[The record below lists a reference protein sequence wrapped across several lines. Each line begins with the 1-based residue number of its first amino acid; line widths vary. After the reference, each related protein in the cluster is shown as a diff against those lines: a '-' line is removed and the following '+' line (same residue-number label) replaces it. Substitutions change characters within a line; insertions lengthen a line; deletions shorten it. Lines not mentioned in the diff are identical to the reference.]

1 MVADGLTNREIGA
14 KLFISERT
22 VDGHLEHIREKL
34 GVNSRAQVTAW
45 LIRSD
50 SGQTPSAGATV
61 PAIRPRSRLIVHPT
75 AWLAG
80 ALVLGL
86 LAATVGVLRLIE
98 PPAPIIK
105 TVVGC
110 TTPAR
115 CLLADTQQPL
125 AAALNNPTSIAV
137 DSTGIIYIAD
147 FGHGRIVRVAG
158 DVMTTI
164 AGGGKEQ
171 LKEGAFGRSVSSS
184 SLGDA
189 STIAVDAQDELDVLT
204 NRADMLELWRIDS
217 AGFMHFVV
225 LVGPGQPGNGY
236 FFAPN
241 LPVGGLAITRDGVI
255 FISDRAGNRVWR
267 YPPRGP
273 VTLYAGGGQDRFG
286 DGGGATSAQLN
297 WPTALAL
304 DSQENLLIADTG
316 NHRIRQVDHL
326 KGTIST
332 LAGDTEEFEGD
343 RGDGGLAKRALLSFP
358 MGVAVAPNGA
368 VVIADTGNNRLREIS
383 AGTIAALAG
392 TGQVEYLGD
401 GQPAAQAG
409 LNAPQ
414 ALVLDHH
421 GDLFILDNGNLR
433 VREIPHLFG
442 SG

>member
-1 MVADGLTNREIGA
+1 MVAEGLTNREIGA

-45 LIRSD
+45 VIRSG
-50 SGQTPSAGATV
+50 SGQTPSDRATA
-61 PAIRPRSRLIVHPT
+61 PAVRPRPRLIVHPR
-75 AWLAG
+75 AWLAA

-86 LAATVGVLRLIE
+86 LAATVGILRLTE
-98 PPAPIIK
+98 PPPPIIQ
-105 TVVGC
+105 TLVGC
-110 TTPAR
+110 TTAAECP
-115 CLLADTQQPL
+115 LADSQSRL
-125 AAALNNPTSIAV
+125 GAALLNPTSIAI
-137 DSTGIIYIAD
+137 DSKGIIYIAD

-171 LKEGAFGRSVSSS
+171 LKEDAFGRSI

-189 STIAVDAQDELDVLT
+189 STIAVDAQDQLYILT
-204 NRADMLELWRIDS
+204 NRSDVLELWSIDS

-225 LVGPGQPGNGY
+225 PVSPSLPGNGY
-236 FFAPN
+236 LFAPN
-241 LPVGGLAITRDGVI
+241 LPIGGLAITREGVI

-267 YPPRGP
+267 YTRGGP
-273 VTLYAGGGQDRFG
+273 VTLYAGGGQERFG

-304 DSQENLLIADTG
+304 DKQENLLIADTG
-316 NHRIRQVDHL
+316 NHRIREVDHL
-326 KGTIST
+326 KETIST
-332 LAGDTEEFEGD
+332 LAGNTPEFEGD
-343 RGDGGLAKRALLSFP
+343 RGDGGLAKLALLSFP

-368 VVIADTGNNRLREIS
+368 IVIADTGNNRLRAITS
-383 AGTIAALAG
+383 GTIAALAG

-409 LNAPQ
+409 LNGPEG
-414 ALVLDHH
+414 LVLDRH
-421 GDLFILDNGNLR
+421 GDLFILDNGNQR
-433 VREIPHLFG
+433 IREIPHLFG
-442 SG
+442 PG